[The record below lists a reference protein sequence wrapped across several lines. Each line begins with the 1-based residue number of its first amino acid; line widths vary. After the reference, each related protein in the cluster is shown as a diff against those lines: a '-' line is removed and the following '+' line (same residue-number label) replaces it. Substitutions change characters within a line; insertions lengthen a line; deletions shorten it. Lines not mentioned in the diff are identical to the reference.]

1 MNSSTTRVRL
11 AVLLGDPAGIGPEL
25 IAKLLSNE
33 ANRHRADLFLIG
45 DRNEVDEGMRIAGAR
60 FPYVEAERFEAAR
73 FEPGVPVLM
82 HFRGGAKAPF
92 ARAQASENGGV
103 YSLDAFREALKLT
116 AGNDTQGMLFAP
128 VNKTSMHMAG
138 METGDEM
145 EWFARQLDYRGP
157 CSEFNVIEELWTSRV
172 TSHVAL
178 RRVGDLI
185 TEEKIIAAIRLI
197 TDGLRRAGIARPR
210 IGVCGLNPH
219 NGDDG
224 SFGREE
230 LDVIGPAVLRA
241 QSLGLPA
248 EGPLPADTI
257 FVRAL
262 RRGEFDGVVTMYH
275 DQGQIAMKLMG
286 FERGVTVHG
295 GLPIP
300 VTTPAHG
307 TAFDIYGQGK
317 AHAGATQNAFD
328 IVCRMA
334 ENRLADAGA
343 VQAHAGHPST

>member
-1 MNSSTTRVRL
+1 MNSSTTRPRI

-25 IAKLLSNE
+25 IARLLSIDE
-33 ANRHRADLFLIG
+33 NRQRADLFLIG
-45 DRNEVDEGMRIAGAR
+45 DRSEVDEGMRIAGVR
-60 FPYVEAERFEAAR
+60 FPYVESATFEAAR

-82 HFRGGAKAPF
+82 HFRGSAKASF
-92 ARAQASENGGV
+92 DRALASGNNGA
-103 YSLDAFREALKLT
+103 YSLDAFRVALKLT
-116 AGNDTQGMLFAP
+116 SSNDTQGMLFAP
-128 VNKTSMHMAG
+128 VNKTALHMAG

-178 RRVGDLI
+178 RSVGDLI
-185 TEEKIIAAIRLI
+185 TEEKIIAAIELI
-197 TDGLRRAGIARPR
+197 TEGLRHAGVARPR

-219 NGDDG
+219 NGDNG

-230 LDVIGPAVLRA
+230 LDVIAPAVVRA
-241 QSLGLPA
+241 QSRGLPV

-317 AHAGATQNAFD
+317 AHVGATQHAFD

-334 ENRLADAGA
+334 ASRIVCTA
-343 VQAHAGHPST
+343 P